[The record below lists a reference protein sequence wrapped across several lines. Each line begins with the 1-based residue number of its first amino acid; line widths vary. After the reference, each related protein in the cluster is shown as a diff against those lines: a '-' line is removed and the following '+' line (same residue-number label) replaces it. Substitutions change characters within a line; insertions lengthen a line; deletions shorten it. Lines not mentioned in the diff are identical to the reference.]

1 MGKPFFF
8 NITFQTIKLLMLK
21 NMIDGFLLNAKIHST
36 AFHILV
42 SFLDSLF
49 IQLIKNLTQY
59 FKHIRNN
66 NCENDNCT

>member
-1 MGKPFFF
+1 
-8 NITFQTIKLLMLK
+8 MLK
-21 NMIDGFLLNAKIHST
+21 NMIDGFFSYKLNAKTHST

-66 NCENDNCT
+66 NCEHDNCT

>member
-1 MGKPFFF
+1 
-8 NITFQTIKLLMLK
+8 MLK

-66 NCENDNCT
+66 NCEHDNCTWRPFFLQHTKLTFIK

>member
-1 MGKPFFF
+1 
-8 NITFQTIKLLMLK
+8 MLK